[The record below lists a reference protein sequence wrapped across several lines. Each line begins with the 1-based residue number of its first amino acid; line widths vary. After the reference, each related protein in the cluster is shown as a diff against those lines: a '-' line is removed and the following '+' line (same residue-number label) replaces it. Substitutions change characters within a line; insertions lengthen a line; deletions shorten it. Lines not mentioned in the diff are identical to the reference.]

1 MRVLVGA
8 FSIILAFV
16 AMIQSCASGVMTV
29 VDLSN
34 WGTVMSIMILCILFV
49 FAGILALAGKTS
61 RVALTFAAIF
71 YTIAGVVVLMTGNW
85 IWAIISFIFAI
96 VMIFYMAKPTSTK

>member
-8 FSIILAFV
+8 FSVILAFV

-34 WGTVMSIMILCILFV
+34 FGSAMAIMILCILFV
-49 FAGILALAGKTS
+49 IAGILALAGNSS

-71 YTIAGVVVLMTGNW
+71 YTIAGVVVLIAGNW
-85 IWAIISFIFAI
+85 IWAIISFVFAI
-96 VMIFYMAKPTSTK
+96 IMIYYVAKPINN